1 MQPFLL
7 KNINSDS
14 KLIRLNIIIII
25 IMCLYLI
32 FKYISTSFN
41 LKNIEKLGDIVQPT
55 LGDIV
60 QPTLIDINTLEKN
73 IIENIKLYLNY
84 VELLLLNNTDTD
96 TDTVTVTSKLK
107 ILANQENIID
117 TINKQFEIELAPQQ
131 GRTLT
136 ENALLRNIKIIF
148 NDCKEI
154 IQTITKN
161 IKQLQEYINII
172 YDFDTTLNIKD
183 MIIERDTLF
192 NKTNNLIKNFIDMNP
207 ITQNDTDNIKQLK
220 KLINN
225 ILLRIQSE
233 KLPYYDIKRLIET
246 NIEQIRKYDEQI
258 NVDPPLQDV
267 NNIKLSRFNLYNKT
281 NNIVNIEKAN
291 RPDTDLNKAAFNSF
305 YDSLLLLKKE

>member
-41 LKNIEKLGDIVQPT
+41 LKNIEKLDDILQPT
-55 LGDIV
+55 K
-60 QPTLIDINTLEKN
+60 IDINTLENN

-96 TDTVTVTSKLK
+96 TDTVTSKLN
-107 ILANQENIID
+107 ILAKQENIVVS
-117 TINKQFEIELAPQQ
+117 INKQFEIELALKQ
-131 GRTLT
+131 GRSTDEKIELT
-136 ENALLRNIKIIF
+136 KIKNIF
-148 NDCKEI
+148 NDCIQI
-154 IQTITKN
+154 IKN
-161 IKQLQEYINII
+161 ITTNLKQLQEYINMI
-172 YDFDTTLNIKD
+172 YNFDTTLNIKT
-183 MIIERDTLF
+183 MIIERDDLL
-192 NKTNNLIKNFIDMNP
+192 NKTNNLINNFIDINT
-207 ITQNDTDNIKQLK
+207 IIINDNDNIKQLK
-220 KLINN
+220 RLINEV
-225 ILLRIQSE
+225 LLRIQSE

-246 NIEQIRKYDEQI
+246 NIEQIKKYDEQI
-258 NVDPPLQDV
+258 NVNPPLQDV

-305 YDSLLLLKKE
+305 NDSLLLLKKE